1 MTTGSPA
8 MIDSPALAQLCQA
21 LAERAGDLPTIDQW
35 PAWQLQE
42 CARSNV
48 FTWFIPRNLGGL
60 GLADEAILRG
70 YLQLSQSCLTTSF
83 ILTQLM
89 GGATRIAASEN
100 QALSARLLPD
110 ILSGHSFATVAI
122 SHLTTS
128 RRHLSQ
134 PAVQATPTADG
145 YRIDGYSAWVT
156 AADRAQ
162 YVVTGASLPDEQ
174 QLLIVLPTSAP
185 GFHTAQPE
193 TLVGLSA
200 SRTGRCEF
208 HGVQLA
214 AEWVLAGPRKN
225 VLQSG
230 RGVGTGGLQ
239 TSALALGLTAA
250 ALGFM
255 ESEARIRPSLEAPV
269 VALRAEWRQLREQL
283 LATAAGVGGHTSER
297 LRRQANSLVL
307 RATQAALAAAKGAGY
322 AERHPAGRWCRE
334 ALFFLV
340 WSCPQEVVNA
350 NLCELAGLD
359 SP

>member
-1 MTTGSPA
+1 MTTGIPA
-8 MIDSPALAQLCQA
+8 IIDSPALAQLCQV
-21 LAERAGDLPTIDQW
+21 LAERAGELHTTDQW

-42 CARSNV
+42 CARSNI
-48 FTWFIPRNLGGL
+48 FTWFIPPTLGGL
-60 GLADEAILRG
+60 GLSDEAILRG

-100 QALSARLLPD
+100 QVLSARLIPA
-110 ILSGHSFATVAI
+110 ILAGRSFATVAI

-128 RRHLSQ
+128 RRHVSQ
-134 PAVQATPTADG
+134 PAVRATPTADG
-145 YRIDGYSAWVT
+145 YRLDGYSAWVT

-174 QLLIVLPTSAP
+174 QLLIVVPTSVS
-185 GFHTAQPE
+185 GFCAERPE
-193 TLVGLSA
+193 SLVGLSA

-208 HGVQLA
+208 HGVNLS

-250 ALGFM
+250 ALEYLEF
-255 ESEARIRPSLEAPV
+255 ESQLRTTLEAPAA
-269 VALRAEWRQLREQL
+269 ALRDEWRLLREQL
-283 LATAAGVGGHTSER
+283 LATAAGVGGRTGEQ

-340 WSCPQEVVNA
+340 WSCPQEVVHA

>member
-8 MIDSPALAQLCQA
+8 MIDAPKFTQLCQA
-21 LAERAGDLPTIDQW
+21 LAERAGDLITIDHW

-42 CARSNV
+42 CARNNL
-48 FTWFIPRNLGGL
+48 FAWFIPRNLGGL
-60 GLADEAILRG
+60 GIADEAILRG

-100 QALSARLLPD
+100 QALSARLIPD
-110 ILSGHSFATVAI
+110 ILAGRSFATVAI

-128 RRHLSQ
+128 RRHISQ
-134 PAVQATPTADG
+134 PVVQATPTADG
-145 YRIDGYSAWVT
+145 YRLDGYSAWVT
-156 AADRAQ
+156 AADRVQ
-162 YVVTGASLPDEQ
+162 YVVTGASLPDDQ
-174 QLLIVLPTSAP
+174 QLLIVVPTKAP
-185 GFHTAQPE
+185 GFCAERPE

-208 HGVQLA
+208 HGVSLA

-250 ALGFM
+250 AVEFLEC
-255 ESEARIRPSLEAPV
+255 ESQVRKILEAPAA
-269 VALRAEWRQLREQL
+269 ALRDEWRLLREQL
-283 LATAAGVGGHTSER
+283 LATAAGVGGSTSEQ